1 VTTLVEGQTPM
12 AHILVVDDDA
22 DARDALEV
30 ILRREGYTVR
40 TAASGEA
47 ALALLQQQHVD
58 VLLCDVKMPNMDG
71 LAVLRHV
78 KATES
83 SLVVVMMSGHH
94 DVAAAVDAM
103 KQGAFDYLLKPLS
116 KDEVLRTVQK
126 AVSVGALLVENLVL
140 RHQVRDRAARAEV
153 IGSSPAWRR
162 VCELVEQ
169 VAPSQATVLLAGESG
184 TGKELISSLL
194 HRLSPRADRPFIV
207 LNAAA
212 LPATLLEAELFGYEK
227 GAFTGAMQRKMGHF
241 ELADGGT
248 LFLDEIGDMPPE
260 VQVKFLRVLQDG
272 VFQRLGGTRTLQAD
286 VRVVAA
292 TNKNLLQEITEQRF
306 RHDLYYRL
314 NVISI
319 RLPPL
324 RERRQDIPLLAAH
337 FVRKYAYENSKTVT
351 GIQQEALQRLHAYS
365 WPGNVRELENVME
378 RAVVLTPGPT
388 ITLADL
394 SLDERPEPAFV
405 ATDDHLVLPST
416 ATMAQVERET
426 IAQALQHNAGNRQAA
441 ARQLAIGVST
451 LYRKL
456 KEYGLM

>member
-1 VTTLVEGQTPM
+1 MT
-12 AHILVVDDDA
+12 HILVVDDDS

-30 ILRREGYTVR
+30 ILRREGYTVL
-40 TAASGEA
+40 TAASGEK
-47 ALALLQQQHVD
+47 ALDLLQQQHVD

-78 KATES
+78 KAAES

-94 DVAAAVDAM
+94 DVTAAVDAM

-116 KDEVLRTVQK
+116 KDDVLRTVQK

-162 VCELVEQ
+162 VCDLVEQ

-227 GAFTGAMQRKMGHF
+227 GAFTGAMQRKIGHF
-241 ELADGGT
+241 ELANGGT

-292 TNKNLLQEITEQRF
+292 TNKNLLQEIAEQRF

-337 FVRKYAYENSKTVT
+337 FVRKYARENAKMVT
-351 GIQQEALQRLHAYS
+351 GIQQEALQRLHAYA
-365 WPGNVRELENVME
+365 WPGNVRELENVIE

-388 ITLADL
+388 ITVADL

-405 ATDDHLVLPST
+405 ATDDHLVLPAA

>member
-1 VTTLVEGQTPM
+1 M
-12 AHILVVDDDA
+12 ANVLVVDDDS
-22 DARDALEV
+22 DTRDALDV
-30 ILRREGYTVR
+30 ILHREGYTVH
-40 TAASGEA
+40 TAASGEE
-47 ALALLQQQHVD
+47 ALECLQNQQVD

-71 LAVLRHV
+71 LAVLRQV
-78 KATES
+78 KAAET

-116 KDEVLRTVQK
+116 KDDVLRTMQK
-126 AVSVGALLVENLVL
+126 ALSVRALLVENLVL
-140 RHQVRDRAARAEV
+140 RHQVRDHMARAEV

-162 VCELVEQ
+162 VCELVQQ
-169 VAPSQATVLLAGESG
+169 VAPSQATVLLTGESG
-184 TGKELISSLL
+184 TGKELVSGLL
-194 HRLSPRADRPFIV
+194 HRLSPRAERPFIV

-227 GAFTGAMQRKMGHF
+227 GAFTGAIQRKLGHF
-241 ELADGGT
+241 ELANGGT

-260 VQVKFLRVLQDG
+260 VQVKLLRVLQDG
-272 VFQRLGGTRTLQAD
+272 TLQRLGGTRTLQVD

-292 TNKNLLQEITEQRF
+292 TNKNLMEEVAAQRF

-324 RERRQDIPLLAAH
+324 RERRQDISLLAAH
-337 FVRKYAYENSKTVT
+337 FLRKYAHENAKPVT
-351 GIQQEALQRLHAYS
+351 GIQQEALQRLQAYA
-365 WPGNVRELENVME
+365 WPGNVRELENIME
-378 RAVVLTPGPT
+378 RAVVLTQGS
-388 ITLADL
+388 IVTLADL
-394 SLDERPEPAFV
+394 SLDEQQMPTLIAME
-405 ATDDHLVLPST
+405 DHFMLPVN

-426 IAQALQHNAGNRQAA
+426 IAHALRHNDGNRQAA

-456 KEYGLM
+456 KEYELI